1 MMGPNKPER
10 GNSDHGGD
18 EFLDWNEI
26 EGTFEGRSFPSESE
40 WMNLPAPPIADD
52 FVARTLAALRE
63 TARHETDQHGTNLR
77 SDQPEVAT
85 EGAAEGTVVGHLLTP
100 DLLAAFKAPEPSK
113 DFVARTLQAVQDD
126 RRSRWRDLLAKY
138 VAPEPSPEFVARTL
152 RALANDGNLSPRPAA
167 RSGAHAP
174 WGVVR
179 SSLSKPWFLSLMALA
194 AALFVVVILQPT
206 TPAPFEQRVADS
218 ARPSLAST
226 YAANPLPAVLAALES
241 SDDPE
246 ALPSGGA
253 SGMWLLL
260 HREGR

>member
-1 MMGPNKPER
+1 MGPNRPL
-10 GNSDHGGD
+10 HGDD
-18 EFLDWNEI
+18 EFLEWNEI
-26 EGTFEGRSFPSESE
+26 EGTFEGRAFPGESE

-52 FVARTLAALRE
+52 FVARTLAALRA
-63 TARHETDQHGTNLR
+63 TAQPETNLHDTDWHDKNR
-77 SDQPEVAT
+77 ASDQPAPAN
-85 EGAAEGTVVGHLLTP
+85 EGAAEGNVVGHLLTP
-100 DLLAAFKAPEPSK
+100 DLLAAFKAPEPTE
-113 DFVARTLQAVQDD
+113 DFVARTLRAVQND

-152 RALANDGNLSPRPAA
+152 RALADDGNRSPRPAA
-167 RSGAHAP
+167 RAGAPAR

-179 SSLSKPWFLSLMALA
+179 SSLSKPWFLSLVALA
-194 AALFVVVILQPT
+194 AALLVVVILQPNK
-206 TPAPFEQRVADS
+206 PPPLEQRVADA

-226 YAANPLPAVLAALES
+226 YAANPLPAVLAALEA

-253 SGMWLLL
+253 SGRWLLL